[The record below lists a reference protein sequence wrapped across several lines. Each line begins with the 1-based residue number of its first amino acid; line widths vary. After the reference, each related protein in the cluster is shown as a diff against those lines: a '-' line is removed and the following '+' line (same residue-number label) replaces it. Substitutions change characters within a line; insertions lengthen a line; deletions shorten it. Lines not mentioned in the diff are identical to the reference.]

1 MQVNLDS
8 LNCGIC
14 YSTIEDAVSCDSCGN
29 SFCSQCIDDYR
40 KISQK
45 NSQILKCPMCNKKY
59 FRPKKIIPWMN
70 WFKKWYMVDGHLNA
84 KNAVGFF
91 WKKKNLMIM

>member
-29 SFCSQCIDDYR
+29 SFCSQCVNDYI
-40 KISQK
+40 KIS
-45 NSQILKCPMCNKKY
+45 
-59 FRPKKIIPWMN
+59 KKII
-70 WFKKWYMVDGHLNA
+70 KY
-84 KNAVGFF
+84 
-91 WKKKNLMIM
+91 

>member
-29 SFCSQCIDDYR
+29 SFCSQCVNDYI
-40 KISQK
+40 KISRK
-45 NSQILKCPMCNKKY
+45 NNQILKCPMCNKKY
-59 FRPKKIIPWMN
+59 FRPLKN
-70 WFKKWYMVDGHLNA
+70 NSVNELMVS
-84 KNAVGFF
+84 FME
-91 WKKKNLMIM
+91 NLFPLQKLRFTAR